1 MANDHLSTYLNDHL
15 AGAVAALDLLGR
27 LESAQAGTPV
37 AGALAELRADIAAD
51 RQQLEMLMA
60 RLEIDESRSRK
71 ALAWITER
79 ATHLKLRLG
88 DSSDGALGRLE
99 ALDALAVGI
108 AGKRAL
114 WQALSV
120 AADGSPGL
128 RGVDYDR
135 LTQRAD
141 EQRDRVEAMRLDA
154 ARSAFV
160 GAR

>member
-1 MANDHLSTYLNDHL
+1 MAAAAH
-15 AGAVAALDLLGR
+15 VAHER
-27 LESAQAGTPV
+27 GTK
-37 AGALAELRADIAAD
+37 
-51 RQQLEMLMA
+51 A
-60 RLEIDESRSRK
+60 RE
-71 ALAWITER
+71 
-79 ATHLKLRLG
+79 
-88 DSSDGALGRLE
+88 
-99 ALDALAVGI
+99 ALAVGI

-135 LTQRAD
+135 LTERAD